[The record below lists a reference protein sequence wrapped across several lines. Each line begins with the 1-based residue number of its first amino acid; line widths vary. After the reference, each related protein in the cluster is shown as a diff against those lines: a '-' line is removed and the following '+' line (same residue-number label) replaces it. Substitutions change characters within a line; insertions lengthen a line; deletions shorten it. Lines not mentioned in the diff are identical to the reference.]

1 MNPLTTNALASLAT
15 VAQPGSARSSGGSWF
30 EAMAQAW
37 GDTLDRQALQ
47 IENLSARISA
57 GDDRPATITELSA
70 QSLRMGF
77 LSTSSHTGLSTVGE
91 ALRTLAQKS

>member
-1 MNPLTTNALASLAT
+1 MNALSMNSLSSLALAST
-15 VAQPGSARSSGGSWF
+15 GSSRGAGSSWF

-47 IENLSARISA
+47 IETLSARVSG
-57 GDDRPATITELSA
+57 GDDKPATITELSA
-70 QSLRMGF
+70 ESLRMSF
-77 LSTSSHTGLSTVGE
+77 LATSSHTSLSAVGE

>member
-1 MNPLTTNALASLAT
+1 MNPLTTPALTSLGIAP
-15 VAQPGSARSSGGSWF
+15 AGSTRTAGGSWF

-37 GDTLDRQALQ
+37 GDTLDRQAQQL
-47 IENLSARISA
+47 ESLSAQISA

>member
-1 MNPLTTNALASLAT
+1 MNPLTTNALATLAT
-15 VAQPGSARSSGGSWF
+15 PTAGGPRSQSGSWF

-47 IENLSARISA
+47 IEDLSARISG

-77 LSTSSHTGLSTVGE
+77 LATSSHTGLSTVGE

>member
-1 MNPLTTNALASLAT
+1 
-15 VAQPGSARSSGGSWF
+15 
-30 EAMAQAW
+30 MAQAW

-47 IENLSARISA
+47 IESLSARISA

-77 LSTSSHTGLSTVGE
+77 LATSSHTGLSTVGE